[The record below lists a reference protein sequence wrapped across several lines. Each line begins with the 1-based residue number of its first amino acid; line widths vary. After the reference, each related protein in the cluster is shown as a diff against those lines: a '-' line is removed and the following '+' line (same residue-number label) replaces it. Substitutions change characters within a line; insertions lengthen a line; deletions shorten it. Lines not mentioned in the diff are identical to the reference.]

1 MNAIIEVEHLTKIYR
16 LGNLHGSYLT
26 FRDSITQLFKTK
38 TNQGKK
44 HYIKALDDVNL
55 SIDKGE
61 KIGIIGKNGAGKS
74 TFLKILSRITYPTQG
89 SVILRGR
96 VASLLEVGTGF
107 HGELT
112 GRENVYL
119 NGAILGMKRYEI
131 NQKFDEIVDFSGVEK
146 FIDTPVKHYSSGMQ
160 MRLAFAVSAFLD
172 ADILLV
178 DEVLAV
184 GDAEFQ
190 KKCLGKMD
198 EISNTQGRTIIFVSH
213 NLNAISNLCEKSILF
228 VNGHLDTFDATT
240 KVIDKYINEI
250 AHYDT
255 SKFWNN
261 INNEVVRPISFRILD
276 QEHNEKFTF
285 TNDEDIYFEIV
296 YEKFTDDDDLYPNIH
311 ILTSNNQ
318 YVLTSIID
326 RDKVPKGK
334 GFFKIY
340 AKLEKNLLNQGL
352 YYIGIAFTNL
362 EKKKVEFFDNYCVN
376 FEIEEIIEKR
386 NYPFSYP
393 LAGIIRRELTWIV

>member
-1 MNAIIEVEHLTKIYR
+1 MNPIIEVENLTKIYR
-16 LGNLHGSYLT
+16 LGSLHGSYLT
-26 FRDSITQLFKTK
+26 FRDSITQLFKTNSK
-38 TNQGKK
+38 NRKK
-44 HYIKALDDVNL
+44 HFIKALDNVNL
-55 SIDKGE
+55 TIEKGQ
-61 KIGIIGKNGAGKS
+61 KIGVIGKNGAGKS
-74 TFLKILSRITYPTQG
+74 TFLKILSRITYPTSG

-119 NGAILGMKRYEI
+119 NGAILGMKRQEI
-131 NQKFDEIVDFSGVEK
+131 NKKFDDIVAFSGVEK

-172 ADILLV
+172 ADIMLV

-198 EISNTQGRTIIFVSH
+198 EVSNTEGRTIIFVSH
-213 NLNAISNLCEKSILF
+213 NLNAISNLCEKSALF
-228 VNGHLDTFDATT
+228 VNGHLDTFDDTD
-240 KVIDKYINEI
+240 KVINKYINEI
-250 AHYDT
+250 AKYDT
-255 SKFWNN
+255 SKYWNN
-261 INNEVVRPISFRILD
+261 INNEVVKPISFRILD
-276 QEHNEKFTF
+276 NENNERFTF
-285 TNDEDIYFEIV
+285 TNNEDVYFEII
-296 YEKFTDDDDLYPNIH
+296 YEKLTDDDIYPNIH

-326 RDKVPKGK
+326 SDIVPKGK
-334 GFFKIY
+334 GIFKIY

-352 YYIGIAFTNL
+352 YYLGIAFTNL
-362 EKKKVEFFDNYCVN
+362 DKKKVEFFENYCVN
-376 FEIEEIIEKR
+376 FEIEDLPENH
-386 NYPFSYP
+386 NYPYFYP
-393 LAGIIRRELTWIV
+393 LAGIIRRELIWIV

>member
-1 MNAIIEVEHLTKIYR
+1 MNPIIEVENLTKIYR
-16 LGNLHGSYLT
+16 LGSLHGSYLT
-26 FRDSITQLFKTK
+26 FRDSITQLFKTNSK
-38 TNQGKK
+38 NRKK
-44 HYIKALDDVNL
+44 HFIKALDNVNL
-55 SIDKGE
+55 TIEKGQ
-61 KIGIIGKNGAGKS
+61 KIGVIGRNGAGKS
-74 TFLKILSRITYPTQG
+74 TFLKILSRITYPTSG

-119 NGAILGMKRYEI
+119 NGAILGMKRQEI
-131 NQKFDEIVDFSGVEK
+131 NKKFDDIVAFSGVEK

-172 ADILLV
+172 ADIMLV

-198 EISNTQGRTIIFVSH
+198 EVSNTEGRTIIFVSH
-213 NLNAISNLCEKSILF
+213 NLNAISNLCEKSALF
-228 VNGHLDTFDATT
+228 VNGHLDTFDDTD
-240 KVIDKYINEI
+240 KVINKYINEI
-250 AHYDT
+250 AKYDT
-255 SKFWNN
+255 SKYWNN
-261 INNEVVRPISFRILD
+261 INNEVVKPISFRILD
-276 QEHNEKFTF
+276 NENNERFTF
-285 TNDEDIYFEIV
+285 TNNEDVNFEII
-296 YEKFTDDDDLYPNIH
+296 YEKLTDDDIYPNIH

-326 RDKVPKGK
+326 SDIVPKGK
-334 GFFKIY
+334 GIFKIY

-352 YYIGIAFTNL
+352 YYLGIAFTNL
-362 EKKKVEFFDNYCVN
+362 DKKKVEFFENYCVN
-376 FEIEEIIEKR
+376 FEIEDLPENR
-386 NYPFSYP
+386 NYPYFYP
-393 LAGIIRRELTWIV
+393 LAGIIRRELIWIV